1 MNIRISRLLICFL
14 LQIVCCNVRAQS
26 DTMRRQLDEFSVT
39 ANKGSKTVQAL
50 TSLQVATQDELQ
62 KMPVIQV
69 SDVLK
74 HFSGITVRD
83 YGGVGGMKTVSV
95 RGFGSQ
101 HTLVAYDGI
110 AVSDCQS
117 GQVDLSKFSMQNV
130 ESIEMT
136 IGSPDDIFLPARL
149 FSAAGL
155 LKINTL
161 RPSFSDKKP
170 VNVKFSLLGGSFGL
184 FNPTL
189 LLENRIYKSRN
200 GTPLLITSSLNVD
213 YLQCD
218 GRYPFVLRYGGASD
232 STSNEHRS
240 NTDVRTLSVEEN
252 LFFHFNDHSEL
263 DFKFGYYRSERGL
276 PGAVIFYNT
285 KASQRLHD
293 ENIFAQTHYH
303 NIFSHKFAY
312 QVNAKFTYNYQ
323 RYLDPDYLNA
333 DHKLDNRYIQREAYL
348 SNTFRYT
355 PVRLLSLSLSND
367 LIFGNLY
374 ENIQDFSMPSRF
386 TSLTS
391 LYLFLDSKY
400 VDVSAGVLHTYAHNA
415 TKTGESADD
424 YNRFSPSLSIAI
436 KPISGEAFYIRAFYK
451 DIFRLPTFNDLYYRL
466 VGNLNLKPE
475 KTMQL
480 DFGLSYASSF
490 SKRIIIEIVTDGY
503 YNTVKDKIVAI
514 PSKNLFV
521 WTMLNLGEVEMAG
534 ANASLNFL
542 YKIIPQLTVS
552 LSGNYTY
559 QYAIDVTN
567 SDSKTYRHQIP
578 YLPLHSGSAIT
589 SISTPWFD
597 ISYTLLV
604 SGRRYALQ
612 QNIPANELAGYT
624 DHSLILSKNF
634 MVKKSVELGLRFEL
648 LNLADKN
655 YEIVKNYPMQGRSF
669 RIAGHIKW

>member
-1 MNIRISRLLICFL
+1 MNKRLSGLFILVL
-14 LQIVCCNVRAQS
+14 LQLCYYAAAQS

-130 ESIEMT
+130 ESVDMT
-136 IGSPDDIFLPARL
+136 IGAPDDIFLPARL

-155 LKINTL
+155 LRINTI
-161 RPSFSDKKP
+161 RPIFSDKKP
-170 VNVKFSLLGGSFGL
+170 VNVKLSILGGSFGL
-184 FNPTL
+184 FNPSL
-189 LLENRIYKSRN
+189 LLENRIYKGRN
-200 GTPLLITSSLNVD
+200 GSPLLITSSLNVN

-218 GRYPFVLRYGGASD
+218 GHYPFVLHYGGETD
-232 STSNEHRS
+232 STSNERRT
-240 NTDVRTLSVEEN
+240 NTDVRTLSAEEN

-263 DFKFGYYRSERGL
+263 DLKVCYYRSERGL
-276 PGAVIFYNT
+276 PGAVVFYNT
-285 KASQRLHD
+285 KSRQRLDD

-303 NIFSHKFAY
+303 NIFSPKFAY
-312 QVNAKFTYNYQ
+312 QVNAKFTYSYQ
-323 RYLDPDYLNA
+323 RYIDPDYLNVERR
-333 DHKLDNRYIQREAYL
+333 LDNRYIQREAYL

-355 PVRLLSLSLSND
+355 PIRLLAFSISND
-367 LIFGNLY
+367 LIFSNLY
-374 ENIQDFSMPSRF
+374 ENTEDFSMPSRF

-391 LYLFLDSKY
+391 LYMFLDSKY
-400 VDVSAGVLHTYAHNA
+400 VDVSAGVLHTYAHNSV
-415 TKTGESADD
+415 KTGEAADD
-424 YNRFSPSLSIAI
+424 CNRFSPSVSIAI
-436 KPISGEAFYIRAFYK
+436 KPIPGEAFYIRAFYK

-466 VGNLNLKPE
+466 VGNINLKPE
-475 KTMQL
+475 QTMQL

-490 SKRIIIEIVTDGY
+490 SRRIQIEITTDGY
-503 YNTVKDKIVAI
+503 YNTIKEKIVAI
-514 PSKNLFV
+514 PNKNLFV
-521 WTMLNLGEVEMAG
+521 WTMLNLGKVEMAG
-534 ANASLNFL
+534 ASASLNFS
-542 YKIIPQLTVS
+542 YKIIEQLKLS

-559 QYAIDVTN
+559 QYAVDVTDH
-567 SDSKTYRHQIP
+567 DSKTYLHQIP
-578 YLPLHSGSAIT
+578 YTPRHSGSAIA
-589 SISTPWFD
+589 SVSTPWFD
-597 ISYTLLV
+597 LSYTLLV
-604 SGRRYALQ
+604 SGKRYMLQ
-612 QNIPANELAGYT
+612 QNIPANELEGYA
-624 DHSLILSKNF
+624 DHSIVLSKNF
-634 MVKKSVELGLRFEL
+634 PIKKVVELGLRVEL
-648 LNLADKN
+648 LNLANKN